1 MLENLPEN
9 EKYKLLCFYNY
20 LWNNQLFP
28 EQWRTAIV
36 LPFHKSG
43 KPRHLMSSYRPI
55 SLTSCL
61 CKLFERMVLF
71 RLTSYLETN
80 HFIKSYQSGF
90 RKLHSTYDALTRFES
105 AIQDTF
111 KRGDYLVAVFIDLEK
126 AYDMVWKHLV
136 LKILSA
142 IGLKGNLPEFISN
155 FLKNRK
161 IKVKIGDILSQ
172 AFNLDNGLPQG
183 SVLSC
188 ILFTLDINS
197 IFDELEEV
205 SKSLFCDDGLFWA
218 VGGDLPTVI
227 NTMQRALDRLDE
239 WCTYNGPKISIL
251 KTTFGIFTKNT
262 GYIEPQLFFRGTPL
276 QLNDKVKY
284 LGVIFDKGLTW
295 KAHIDDLVER
305 CQQPLNMM
313 RVVSR
318 RDWGGGIAP
327 LSK

>member
-1 MLENLPEN
+1 
-9 EKYKLLCFYNY
+9 
-20 LWNNQLFP
+20 
-28 EQWRTAIV
+28 
-36 LPFHKSG
+36 
-43 KPRHLMSSYRPI
+43 
-55 SLTSCL
+55 
-61 CKLFERMVLF
+61 
-71 RLTSYLETN
+71 
-80 HFIKSYQSGF
+80 
-90 RKLHSTYDALTRFES
+90 
-105 AIQDTF
+105 
-111 KRGDYLVAVFIDLEK
+111 
-126 AYDMVWKHLV
+126 MVWKHLV

-188 ILFTLDINS
+188 ILFTLVINS

-205 SKSLFCDDGLFWA
+205 SKSLFCDDRLFWA

-276 QLNDKVKY
+276 QL
-284 LGVIFDKGLTW
+284 F
-295 KAHIDDLVER
+295 
-305 CQQPLNMM
+305 
-313 RVVSR
+313 
-318 RDWGGGIAP
+318 
-327 LSK
+327 